1 MDTKADA
8 ALVKSL
14 RSAANY
20 LSPDL
25 NHKRIENGRLASIIQ
40 AEDENARFLVA
51 AQCRQEP
58 RHKDGNGDGNP
69 PALSLVCPCELPR
82 LLRRHNAIELK

>member
-1 MDTKADA
+1 MT
-8 ALVKSL
+8 
-14 RSAANY
+14 
-20 LSPDL
+20 
-25 NHKRIENGRLASIIQ
+25 ENGRLASIIQ

-58 RHKDGNGDGNP
+58 GHKDGDGDGDGDP

-82 LLRRHNAIELK
+82 LLRRHAAIELK